1 MQANGELA
9 IRANSLGNDGMH
21 ANGIGNGEGE
31 YGIWGIGFGG
41 IGALRGRMVG
51 IWSGEAKA
59 GNGTQN
65 WIRPS
70 FGPAMAAE

>member
-9 IRANSLGNDGMH
+9 IRANSLDNDGMH

-31 YGIWGIGFGG
+31 YG

-70 FGPAMAAE
+70 FGPAMAVE